1 MLYVTYTLNFL
12 LMLAMPFL
20 LAAFLA
26 RRLPVRW
33 GLFWVGAVTFIG
45 SQIVHIPLNV
55 LLGRLGVLTAYRAG
69 TKADHATNAGAFA
82 LQRFQARRL
91 VRLA

>member
-55 LLGRLGVLTAYRAG
+55 LLGRLGVLTAATAG
-69 TKADHATNAGAFA
+69 WP
-82 LQRFQARRL
+82 
-91 VRLA
+91 LAWRGIIRQSPAWPMA